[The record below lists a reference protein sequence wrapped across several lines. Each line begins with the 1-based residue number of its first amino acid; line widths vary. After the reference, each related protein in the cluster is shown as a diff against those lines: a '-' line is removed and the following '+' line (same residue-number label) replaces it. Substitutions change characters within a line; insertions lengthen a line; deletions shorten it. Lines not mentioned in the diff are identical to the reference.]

1 MSTTM
6 VITTVVTTDVE
17 IEMDVEKVKQS
28 AFDHVRNH
36 EQTLVK
42 KLTDQG
48 VEAQVTTAIFDV
60 NQLLDYL
67 RLRRQA
73 ERDQAATPAPTPSVA
88 VDPARMSEWEFVAY
102 TLQQQAT
109 GAEQPTVSL
118 SAEAVAAIEEEQIGE
133 ELSRYPFLY

>member
-73 ERDQAATPAPTPSVA
+73 EREQAATPSVA
-88 VDPARMSEWEFVAY
+88 VDPASMSEWEFVAY

-109 GAEQPTVSL
+109 GTEKPTVSL
-118 SAEAVAAIEEEQIGE
+118 SAEALVAIEEEQIGE